1 MGITDIAAFFDPYDT
16 LHSPWKLRDWNS
28 FVSFN
33 RDGTWCYL
41 KPYWKKKISRSASGG
56 PDTACFNPRQTHLT
70 PLFKITILLHF
81 YPDK

>member
-41 KPYWKKKISRSASGG
+41 KPY
-56 PDTACFNPRQTHLT
+56 
-70 PLFKITILLHF
+70 
-81 YPDK
+81 